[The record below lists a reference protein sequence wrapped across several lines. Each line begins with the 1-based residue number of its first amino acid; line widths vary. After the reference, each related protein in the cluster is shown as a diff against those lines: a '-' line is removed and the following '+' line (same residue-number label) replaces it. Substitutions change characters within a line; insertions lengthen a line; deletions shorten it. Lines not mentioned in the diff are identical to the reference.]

1 MRELV
6 LMSGLA
12 LAFLAGDEAADG
24 PEDGVVTAT
33 EVEVMTPPSI
43 ACCCCATSLDV
54 VDEDEVDDVEVVW
67 FVVDEEDE
75 SLGWWSYLKTS
86 SL

>member
-43 ACCCCATSLDV
+43 ACCCATSLDV
-54 VDEDEVDDVEVVW
+54 VDEDEVDDEVVW

>member
-12 LAFLAGDEAADG
+12 LAFLAGDEAAD

-33 EVEVMTPPSI
+33 EEVMTSI
-43 ACCCCATSLDV
+43 ACCCATSLDV
-54 VDEDEVDDVEVVW
+54 VEDEVDDEVVW

-75 SLGWWSYLKTS
+75 SLAWSYLKT
-86 SL
+86 